1 MSPRRVTLADV
12 AKIAG
17 VSSTTASLVLSGR
30 GRELRISD
38 DVAQRVLKAADDLQ
52 YRPNIVSVGLRTG
65 TTRTIGFVSDTVAT
79 SRLAGDMIKGALEA
93 ARARGVMLFIGE
105 TEGDPDLERGLL
117 QAMHDRQVD
126 GIILAAMF
134 TRTIKVPKT
143 ITTAPAVL
151 LNALPRQP
159 SPLPSVVPDEVE
171 AGRTAA
177 RALLDAG
184 HRDGIHLI
192 GAGPG
197 RRDIPPGSVAAV
209 ERLLGI
215 REELNA
221 AGVKIAS
228 ARVCRDWQPE
238 YGLAATRELLE
249 TARPKALI
257 CFNDRIALGAYQV
270 LDDYGLK
277 VPDDVS
283 VVSFDDHP
291 LADWMRPKLTTVALP
306 HYDLGRTA
314 VDVLFAEMERREEET
329 DHQGEIHRVPMP
341 LRVRES
347 ISRPASAG
355 DPMEAQ
361 HVSGAGLRESRGR
374 DGR

>member
-1 MSPRRVTLADV
+1 VSPRRVTLSDV

-17 VSSTTASLVLSGR
+17 VSPTTASLVLSGR

-52 YRPNIVSVGLRTG
+52 YRPNIVSVSLRTG

-93 ARARGVMLFIGE
+93 ARERGVMLFIGE
-105 TEGDPDLERGLL
+105 TEGDPELERGLL

-151 LNALPRQP
+151 LNALPKQP
-159 SPLPSVVPDEVE
+159 SPLPSVLPDEVE

-177 RALLDAG
+177 RVLLDAG
-184 HRDGIHLI
+184 YRTGIHLI

-197 RRDIPPGSVAAV
+197 RRDIPIGSVAAV
-209 ERLLGI
+209 ERLVGI
-215 REELNA
+215 REALGA
-221 AGVKIAS
+221 AGVRVAS

-238 YGLAATRELLE
+238 EGLAATRALLR
-249 TARPKALI
+249 TARPEALI
-257 CFNDRIALGAYQV
+257 CFNDRIALGAYQA
-270 LDDYGLK
+270 LDDFGLR

-291 LADWMRPKLTTVALP
+291 LAAWMRPKLTTVALP
-306 HYDLGRTA
+306 HYELGRTA

-329 DHQGEIHRVPMP
+329 AHQGEVHRVAMP

-347 ISRPASAG
+347 VAPHAV
-355 DPMEAQ
+355 P
-361 HVSGAGLRESRGR
+361 V
-374 DGR
+374 